1 MTTFYPIYN
10 LIGTFISIILI
21 DIFFIEPR
29 FSLTVASREYPLML
43 LVMIIVSVS
52 VSTMGH
58 RLKKENALASMHSY
72 SMDILLQI
80 SQRLQVAKSYD
91 DIMQETCYQLNKRLN
106 RTIIFYP
113 VKNKELQSPVIYGPI

>member
-1 MTTFYPIYN
+1 MTEFSLRETLITLFILSITTLIAFGLYYFNLNITNIILLYVLASCIIGMTTFYPIYN

-52 VSTMGH
+52 ISTMGH
-58 RLKKENALASMHSY
+58 RLKKKMH
-72 SMDILLQI
+72 
-80 SQRLQVAKSYD
+80 
-91 DIMQETCYQLNKRLN
+91 
-106 RTIIFYP
+106 
-113 VKNKELQSPVIYGPI
+113 